1 MDSQPKEMKKRLS
14 NSTRKSLTAEKQE
27 KSLHTELFLLVK
39 VWDTLSNEFLEDAII
54 TLKYFLEVYSSEFM
68 DHQD

>member
-1 MDSQPKEMKKRLS
+1 MDSQLKEIKKQFTKTKKY
-14 NSTRKSLTAEKQE
+14 STTEKQE

-39 VWDTLSNEFLEDAII
+39 VWDTLSNEFLEDAIV